1 MTTAIYPGSFDPV
14 TYGHID
20 IINRAAKLFDK
31 VIVGVFHNP
40 DKSPLFSIE
49 QREGFLRDSVKCSN
63 VEVVCF
69 DGLLADYTRNN
80 DINVVIRGLRAV
92 SDFEYEF
99 QMALT
104 NRKLNSNLET
114 VFLPSKEE
122 FTYLSS
128 SIVKTV
134 AHHRGNVYESVPK
147 SVAEALYAQLEEH

>member
-1 MTTAIYPGSFDPV
+1 MAIAIYPGSFDPV

-49 QREGFLRDSVKCSN
+49 QRVSFLRDSVKCSN

-128 SIVKTV
+128 SMVKTI
-134 AHHRGNVYESVPK
+134 AQHKGSVYEFVPET
-147 SVAEALYAQLEEH
+147 VAEALYAQLEKH